1 MLPVSRGPFR
11 PLPSAGKSG
20 TTLSESEKLGGHVS
34 LAPTGSAC
42 RHRRVRVGSRTS
54 RLMVLGAPVS
64 GGGTTAQIW
73 QVRTSPAIHLVQQ
86 SVSAPLN
93 SGQIAVYDGI
103 LKRNHGK

>member
-1 MLPVSRGPFR
+1 
-11 PLPSAGKSG
+11 
-20 TTLSESEKLGGHVS
+20 
-34 LAPTGSAC
+34 
-42 RHRRVRVGSRTS
+42 
-54 RLMVLGAPVS
+54 MVLGAPVS